1 MKIFHFYFRIK
12 HQIKINLAQKILLLL
27 FSIFTTVDC
36 LGQAKIIG
44 QLRNKVNNEP
54 IISAVI
60 QIQDNNINTITDT
73 LGKFKLIT
81 PKKGI
86 YNLIISCI
94 GYKTTTL
101 FDLET
106 FEIKDTY
113 IDATLEE
120 NATELNGVTVRPS
133 DFHKTYESPVSL
145 KTLSSAEI
153 ERMPGGFRDI
163 SRVIQA
169 FPGVASP
176 PTAWRNDIIIRGGA
190 SYENKFFLDG
200 IQIPNINH
208 FSTQGSAAGAYGLIN
223 PSYLKEANIYSG
235 AFPSNRGNAL
245 SSIFE
250 FRLKDGSPQPI
261 KSNIVAG
268 TTDFTLSTDGKLSNK
283 ITYISSVRVANWNLI
298 SKTLGLFVLPVYS
311 DALIKIKYK
320 GLKQEF
326 TVLGVG
332 ANDNIQP
339 NLNVESG
346 PFVDQS
352 NVNVTQTLNRYLKQ
366 LAFNRQWNFTVGGIY
381 KHYFKNSN
389 LVVSGSYY
397 KLYNKL
403 ENYTNQ
409 IEKTG
414 KYIDYASYEGESNVR
429 VEHNIQKKRIS
440 INYGFTYENQLIS
453 VDNYLIG
460 LNVRKSTIDTTT
472 YNSNIA
478 FNQYSIFS
486 QFSYKYN
493 RGSISFGLRS
503 DASDF
508 SHQANNFF
516 SQFSPRVSFSYD
528 LTSKLSLNFNSGLYY
543 QTPLITMIAYKNAE
557 GIFANKDSLKYM
569 RCFHIIGGIDYLNS
583 SNLKISL
590 EGFFKSYQNA
600 PFLKTENI
608 PLATYS
614 SIVSQQ
620 AIGNAPSSS
629 QAVGK
634 AYGIELLIHQ
644 KLWKGYYGILSYTFL
659 HSMYKSISAANYI
672 PSVWDYRHTFSLTG
686 GKRFANSWEVGMKY
700 KFLTGSP
707 YTPINQALSSLI
719 PVFNVNPIGYP
730 DFAKINSQ
738 RFNIYS
744 AFDLRVEKTF
754 IIKRFNVSTY
764 IDIQNLFNSNFVV
777 PPFLGVNLDANH
789 MPLIDSTDP
798 TRYDTKVLTF
808 KAPFSILP
816 TSGVSVTF

>member
-1 MKIFHFYFRIK
+1 MIIF
-12 HQIKINLAQKILLLL
+12 L
-27 FSIFTTVDC
+27 TPDC
-36 LGQAKIIG
+36 FGQAKIVG
-44 QLRNKVNNEP
+44 QLRNKVNNDP
-54 IISAVI
+54 IISAI
-60 QIQDNNINTITDT
+60 IKIQDNNVNAISDT
-73 LGKFKLIT
+73 LGKFTLLT
-81 PKKGI
+81 PRKGL
-86 YNLIISCI
+86 YNLIISCV
-94 GYKTTTL
+94 GYKATTL
-101 FDLET
+101 FDVEV
-106 FEIKDTY
+106 FENKDTY

-120 NATELNGVTVRPS
+120 NATELQTVTVRPS
-133 DFHKTYESPVSL
+133 DFHKTYESPVSI

-245 SSIFE
+245 SSIFD
-250 FRLKDGSPQPI
+250 FRLKDGSSQPI

-268 TTDFTLSTDGKLSNK
+268 TTDFTLSTDGKLSKK
-283 ITYISSVRVANWNLI
+283 ITYISSIRVANWNFI

-311 DALIKIKYK
+311 DALLKLKYK
-320 GLKQEF
+320 DIKNEF
-326 TVLGVG
+326 TLLGVG

-339 NLNVESG
+339 NLRAESG
-346 PFVDQS
+346 PFVDQ
-352 NVNVTQTLNRYLKQ
+352 NNINVTQTMNRYLKQ
-366 LAFNRQWNFTVGGIY
+366 LAFNSQWNFTIGSIY

-389 LVVSGSYY
+389 LLVSGSYY

-409 IEKTG
+409 LEKIG
-414 KYIDYASYEGESNVR
+414 NYIDYASYEGESNLR
-429 VEHNIQKKRIS
+429 VEHNIQKNRFS
-440 INYGFTYENQLIS
+440 INYGVAYENQSIS
-453 VDNYLIG
+453 VDNFLIG
-460 LNVRKSTIDTTT
+460 LNVRKSAIDTST

-493 RGSISFGLRS
+493 RGSISFGLRT

-508 SHQANNFF
+508 SHNVSNPL
-516 SQFSPRVSFSYD
+516 SQVSPRISLSYD
-528 LTSKLSLNFNSGLYY
+528 LNNKFSLNFNSGIYY
-543 QTPLITMIAYKNAE
+543 QTPLSTMIAYKNAA
-557 GIFANKDSLKYM
+557 GVFDNKDSLKYM

-583 SNLKISL
+583 SNLKISV
-590 EGFFKSYQNA
+590 EGFFKSYQDA

-634 AYGIELLIHQ
+634 AYGLELLIHQ
-644 KLWKGYYGILSYTFL
+644 KLWKGYYGILAYTFL
-659 HSMYKSISAANYI
+659 HSMYKSSTAANYI
-672 PSVWDYRHTFSLTG
+672 PSIWDYRHTLSITG
-686 GKRFANSWEVGMKY
+686 GRRFANSWEVGVKF

-707 YTPINQALSSLI
+707 YTPINQSLSSLI
-719 PVFNVNPIGYP
+719 PVFNVNPIGYT
-730 DFAKINSQ
+730 DFTKINSQ
-738 RFNIYS
+738 RFNVYS
-744 AFDLRVEKTF
+744 AFDLRVEKTV
-754 IIKRFNVSTY
+754 IIKRFNVSAY
-764 IDIQNLFNSNFVV
+764 VDIQNLFNSNFVV

-789 MPLIDSTDP
+789 MPIVDSNDP
-798 TRYDTKVLTF
+798 TRYDTKVLIF

-816 TSGVSVTF
+816 TAGVSVTF